1 MNLSP
6 DPAEKES
13 RMNEEP
19 TARKVTRSDL
29 LKVGG
34 LGIVAL
40 AGGGSL
46 AAVARGGS
54 SGAQSHIN
62 PLNNVIR
69 RLASTDGFISLPGR
83 PEPMD
88 LYVFGFVE
96 HAAGTTTQIVQATKG
111 NARVPSPILAVDEY
125 QDTTP
130 SAPGYKKAFVI
141 SLTNVGFVGRPDLDD
156 SHTIHWH
163 GFRDAIPAFDGTPE
177 LSFAAGVNR
186 TLPYAYVPR
195 HPGTYI
201 YHCHFEDSEHV
212 QMGMTGVVFIR
223 PKLGPK
229 YAYNDASTLF
239 DREFSLLLNEV
250 DARPHDGLIGVQEFV
265 WSEYRPQYWIINGRS
280 YPDTIK
286 PNKGEV
292 YANPLSID
300 ADPNL
305 VNQPVSSLIQVRGG
319 DKVLLRIPNLGYEQH
334 SMVLPGITM
343 KVIGEDATLL
353 RGPLGADLSYE
364 TNTLYI
370 GPGETRDVLFT
381 APAFAAGSASGSSPY
396 GPWNTYF
403 LKNRNYDRQSNN
415 GLPGLGGM
423 VTEVRVFNPAN
434 PPASLLPAQG
444 PNDLNKTYETY
455 A

>member
-1 MNLSP
+1 MS
-6 DPAEKES
+6 EES
-13 RMNEEP
+13 
-19 TARKVTRSDL
+19 TRSRSTRRSF
-29 LKVGG
+29 LKAGG
-34 LGIVAL
+34 LGIVAI
-40 AGGGSL
+40 AGGGAL
-46 AAVARGGS
+46 AAVAKGGS
-54 SGAQSHIN
+54 SGAQGLATHIVG
-62 PLNNVIR
+62 PNVIR
-69 RLASTDGFISLPGR
+69 RLASTDGFIKLPGR
-83 PEPMD
+83 GQD

-96 HAAGTTTQIVQATKG
+96 PPDSALTTAQIVQTTKG
-111 NARVPSPILAVDEY
+111 NARVPSPILAVNEY
-125 QDTTP
+125 DSLTNP
-130 SAPGYKKAFVI
+130 KAFQI

-163 GFRDAIPAFDGTPE
+163 GFRDAIPLFDGTPE
-177 LSFAAGVNR
+177 LSIAVGVNR
-186 TLPYAYVPR
+186 TFPYAYVPR
-195 HPGTYI
+195 SPGTYI

-223 PKLGPK
+223 PKLGNK

-250 DARPHDGLIGVQEFV
+250 DARPHDFLIGVQEFV

-280 YPDTIK
+280 YPDTVK
-286 PNKGEV
+286 PNKGETGED
-292 YANPLSID
+292 PL
-300 ADPNL
+300 L

-319 DKVLLRIPNLGYEQH
+319 DGALIPGDRVLLRVPNLGYEQH

-381 APAFAAGSASGSSPY
+381 APAFDPGSVSGTSPNY

-415 GLPGLGGM
+415 GAPGLGGM

-434 PPASLLPAQG
+434 VPALPLQG
-444 PNDLNKTYETY
+444 PNDLNKTY